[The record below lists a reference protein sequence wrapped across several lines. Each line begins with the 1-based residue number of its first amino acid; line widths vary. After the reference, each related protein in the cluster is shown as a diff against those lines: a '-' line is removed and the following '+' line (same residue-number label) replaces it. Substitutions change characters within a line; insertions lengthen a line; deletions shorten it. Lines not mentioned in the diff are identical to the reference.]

1 MHLLELRVKQCPR
14 TLLWDLLKMSTRYHK
29 AAADGNLDLL
39 KEATKKDLNTS
50 EEDGMTPTLLA
61 AYHGLLEALE
71 VICSRGGDPDK
82 CDIWGNTPL
91 HHAASN
97 GHIHCLSFLIKF
109 GANIFALD
117 NDMRTPLDAAA
128 SRDQHEC
135 VRLLDKAATEQ
146 TIMNAKRVSKL
157 KAQAQKNAEKQIKE
171 CEKRQEKHQHEMM
184 RNYNK
189 EKLGS
194 VSSAKGTASRMKVP
208 DFFVPNTSGTFSKS
222 LKDTF
227 RLKAKKKD
235 ENIADKD
242 AQKSSQEEE
251 GKVARMGVMD
261 VFNEKDEDEFLNYS
275 KGRNISEEDSQQEHM
290 SIFQRPG
297 LGKIVFGRNLAAD
310 INAKEMSFEKEGIRF
325 KISGEFF
332 QQRESENGSELATEN
347 DLDVPWNEEEIGWED
362 DEAESTPLDVFLASQ
377 NLNEFVPVFL
387 REQID
392 LDALMLCSDED
403 LQSIQMQLGPRKR
416 VLNAVDRR
424 KQALQNPG
432 KIGDTRL

>member
-1 MHLLELRVKQCPR
+1 
-14 TLLWDLLKMSTRYHK
+14 
-29 AAADGNLDLL
+29 
-39 KEATKKDLNTS
+39 
-50 EEDGMTPTLLA
+50 
-61 AYHGLLEALE
+61 
-71 VICSRGGDPDK
+71 
-82 CDIWGNTPL
+82 
-91 HHAASN
+91 
-97 GHIHCLSFLIKF
+97 
-109 GANIFALD
+109 
-117 NDMRTPLDAAA
+117 MRTPLDAAA